1 MAQLRAVEAGG
12 PLPTVMEGAIQ
23 SPWYRPL
30 LRFVRAKPLGT
41 ASAVVLALMVL
52 IALLAPLLSP
62 YDPVVHDNIR
72 ELRGP
77 SAQHLFGT
85 DQYGRDVL
93 SRIIYGA
100 RTSLYVGLG
109 ATLLG
114 IGLAVVIGT
123 ASAYFG
129 GPFDYAVQ
137 RLVDTVQS
145 IPALILLITILVVLG
160 PSLTNVIIAL
170 SIRSAMVTSRVV
182 RGAALAVLAQPYL
195 DAGRLLGAS
204 HLRLIGRYIVPNIMA
219 PVIVLASINFGGNIL
234 AEASLSFLGY
244 GVPPPTASW
253 GGMLSAEGR
262 AFMFAAPWLLIVPTV
277 VLTLVVFASN
287 MFGDALRD
295 VLDPRLR
302 GASGN
307 ATA

>member
-1 MAQLRAVEAGG
+1 MAQGQTVEAGG
-12 PLPTVMEGAIQ
+12 PIPRSVDSVL
-23 SPWYRPL
+23 SRRWYRPL
-30 LRFVRAKPLGT
+30 LRFMHTKPLGT
-41 ASAVVLALMVL
+41 ASVIILVVMVFG
-52 IALLAPLLSP
+52 ALLAPLLSP
-62 YDPVVHDNIR
+62 YNPVVHDGASQ
-72 ELRGP
+72 LTGP
-77 SAQHLFGT
+77 ASRHLLGT

-100 RTSLYVGLG
+100 RTSLYVGIG

-114 IGLAVVIGT
+114 VGLALVIGT
-123 ASAYFG
+123 ASAYFAG
-129 GPFDYAVQ
+129 AFDYAVQ
-137 RLVDTVQS
+137 RVVDTVQA
-145 IPALILLITILVVLG
+145 IPALILLIAILVILG

-182 RGAALAVLAQPYL
+182 RGSALSVLTQPYI
-195 DAGRLLGAS
+195 DAGRVLGCS
-204 HLRLIGRYIVPNIMA
+204 HLRLIGRYVVPNIMA

-262 AFMFAAPWLLIVPTV
+262 AFMFVAPWLLIVPTV
-277 VLTLVVFASN
+277 ALTAVVFASN
-287 MFGDALRD
+287 MLGDALRD

-302 GASGN
+302 GGGTLS
-307 ATA
+307 

>member
-1 MAQLRAVEAGG
+1 MAQVQTVEAGG
-12 PLPTVMEGAIQ
+12 PVLHSDASAVAQ
-23 SPWYRPL
+23 PWYRPL
-30 LRFVRAKPLGT
+30 LRFVRTKPLGT
-41 ASAVVLALMVL
+41 VSAMILLVMVL
-52 IALLAPLLSP
+52 GALLAPVLSP
-62 YDPVVHDNIR
+62 YDPVLHDGAHQ
-72 ELRGP
+72 LTGP
-77 SAQHLFGT
+77 ATRHLLGT

-100 RTSLYVGLG
+100 RTSLYVGFG

-114 IGLAVVIGT
+114 VGLAVVIGT
-123 ASAYFG
+123 ASAYNG
-129 GPFDYAVQ
+129 GAFDYAVQ
-137 RLVDTVQS
+137 RVVDTIQA
-145 IPALILLITILVVLG
+145 IPALILLITILVILG

-182 RGAALAVLAQPYL
+182 RGSALSVLAQPYI

-262 AFMFAAPWLLIVPTV
+262 AFMFVAPWLRIVPTA
-277 VLTLVVFASN
+277 VLTAVVFASN

-302 GASGN
+302 GSGG
-307 ATA
+307 TLS